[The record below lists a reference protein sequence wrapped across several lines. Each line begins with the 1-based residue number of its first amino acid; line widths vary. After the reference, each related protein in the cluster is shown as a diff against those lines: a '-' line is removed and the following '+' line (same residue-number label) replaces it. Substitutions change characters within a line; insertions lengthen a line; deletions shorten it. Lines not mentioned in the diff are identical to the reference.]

1 MHLLVLLCRGTPSKD
16 KYKNYLV
23 SVHLKRFL
31 DIVVQQSISLCF
43 NIHATLQWPGESR
56 YIFTSQAGVCTY
68 FL

>member
-1 MHLLVLLCRGTPSKD
+1 MHLLVLLRRGTSSKD
-16 KYKNYLV
+16 KYQNSLA

-43 NIHATLQWPGESR
+43 NTRATLQWPGESR
-56 YIFTSQAGVCTY
+56 YIFSSQAGVCTY